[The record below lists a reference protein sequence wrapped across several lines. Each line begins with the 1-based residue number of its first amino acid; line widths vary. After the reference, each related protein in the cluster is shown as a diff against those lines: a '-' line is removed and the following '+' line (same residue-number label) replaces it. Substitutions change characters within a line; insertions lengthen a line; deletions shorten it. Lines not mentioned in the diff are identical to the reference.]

1 MSLDSKNTINIKE
14 SNDMNNNQKI
24 IMKNMIKENEIISKV
39 IKGKLDINYA
49 LNELLKILNEQR
61 NYIEN
66 ISEEHMMLEK
76 SVTRLNTSIDILKT
90 KLNFEKKEDLDM
102 NKIINANKVQF
113 KPNEVI
119 SFSKLN
125 NNKIMNQTFNK
136 KLKVPTKKGS
146 VSSSSRRYISDTSST
161 NTYSGSGNIDYDK
174 LIQMSVSDFNKKKKL
189 KPIDR
194 KK

>member
-1 MSLDSKNTINIKE
+1 MSLDSKNTSNIKE
-14 SNDMNNNQKI
+14 SNDMNNNKKI

-76 SVTRLNTSIDILKT
+76 NVTRLNTSIDILKT

-161 NTYSGSGNIDYDK
+161 NTYSGSSNIDFDK

-189 KPIDR
+189 KPIN
-194 KK
+194 KKK

>member
-39 IKGKLDINYA
+39 IKGKLNINSA

-161 NTYSGSGNIDYDK
+161 NTYSGSSNIDFDK

-189 KPIDR
+189 KPIN
-194 KK
+194 KKK

>member
-1 MSLDSKNTINIKE
+1 MSLDSKNTNNIKE

-136 KLKVPTKKGS
+136 KLKVPSKKGS

-161 NTYSGSGNIDYDK
+161 NTYSGSSNIDFDK

-189 KPIDR
+189 KPIN
-194 KK
+194 KKK